1 MTKHYFV
8 PGNDAG
14 KELWLKNFAAKLSIY
29 AAKYN
34 LTEEEVADMVKSA
47 LYFTYLLDYKNQYK
61 DYVRKLTDF
70 KNEIRSNSNN
80 ITSVPPDA
88 PVFTTV
94 PLIVKPGIF
103 VRAASLAKRI
113 KGHVNY
119 TTADGNDLNI
129 ESTPIVKPDVNTLKP
144 ELKIQLVQG
153 GHPELEWRKNG
164 MDALEIHVDR
174 DGEGFFFLDIDVK
187 PNFVDETQLPDTPEI
202 WRYKAIYKLDNKYTG
217 FWSDITSV
225 VVAQL

>member
-1 MTKHYFV
+1 MKQHFM
-8 PGNDAG
+8 PSNDAG
-14 KELWLKNFAAKLSIY
+14 KELWLKNFAAKLSVY

-47 LYFTYLLDYKNQYK
+47 LYFTYLLDYKNQYN

-70 KNEIRSNSNN
+70 KNEIRSHSNN

-88 PVFTTV
+88 PEFVTV
-94 PLIVKPGIF
+94 PELVKPGIF
-103 VRAASLAKRI
+103 VRANSLAKRI

-129 ESTPIVKPDVNTLKP
+129 ESTAIVQPDVDSMKP
-144 ELKIQLVQG
+144 ELKIKLVQG
-153 GHPELEWRKNG
+153 GHPQLNWKKNG

-174 DGEGFFFLDIDVK
+174 DGEGFFFLDIDMK
-187 PNFVDETQLPDTPEI
+187 PNFVDEMQLPETPEI
-202 WRYKAIYKLDNKYTG
+202 WRYKAIYKRDNKYTG
-217 FWSDITSV
+217 QWSDIISV